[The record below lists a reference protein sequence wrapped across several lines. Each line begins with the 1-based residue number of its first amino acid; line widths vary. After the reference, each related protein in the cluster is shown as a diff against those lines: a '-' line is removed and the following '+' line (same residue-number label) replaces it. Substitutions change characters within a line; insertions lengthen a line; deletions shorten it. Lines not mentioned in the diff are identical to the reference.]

1 MHDFVCTALME
12 HNCRLHVLTYLLY
25 MNFSYRN
32 IKRVAPANGKAK
44 ISLLGDY
51 DPKGV
56 KIIDDPYY
64 VSEKYQIHCL
74 H

>member
-1 MHDFVCTALME
+1 MTLSALHTWNITVDYM
-12 HNCRLHVLTYLLY
+12 YLLTLFI
-25 MNFSYRN
+25 NFSYRN

-64 VSEKYQIHCL
+64 VSEEYEIYCL

>member
-1 MHDFVCTALME
+1 MTLST
-12 HNCRLHVLTYLLY
+12 LHSWNIATLFIY
-25 MNFSYRN
+25 MSYRN

-44 ISLLGDY
+44 MGLLGDY

-64 VSEKYQIHCL
+64 VSGEQRIHWFI

>member
-1 MHDFVCTALME
+1 MHDFVCTALI
-12 HNCRLHVLTYLLY
+12 NL
-25 MNFSYRN
+25 SYRN

-64 VSEKYQIHCL
+64 VSGEQLIHC
-74 H
+74 HH

>member
-1 MHDFVCTALME
+1 MTLSALHSWNITVDYMY
-12 HNCRLHVLTYLLY
+12 LLTYF

-64 VSEKYQIHCL
+64 VSGEQQFHC
-74 H
+74 HH

>member
-1 MHDFVCTALME
+1 MTLSALHTWNITVDYM
-12 HNCRLHVLTYLLY
+12 YLLTLFI
-25 MNFSYRN
+25 NFSYRN

-64 VSEKYQIHCL
+64 VSEE
-74 H
+74 